1 MFDSTMAGADTFD
14 DYLQANTSAAEAS
27 YNQREVNF
35 TNNGFYWTYA
45 ESGTNISG
53 GTYIYL
59 ALKEN

>member
-14 DYLQANTSAAEAS
+14 SYLQANTAAAEAS
-27 YNQREVNF
+27 YNLREVNF
-35 TNNGFYWTYA
+35 TNTGFYWTYA

-59 ALKEN
+59 AIK